1 MTDSDIS
8 GIVLATE
15 YVNDGDVSE
24 IENIFSSKFSIKKE
38 TVQRWEAGELL
49 GPTLWII
56 FYWVGRE
63 IVSGFLN
70 SVGNDIWNQ
79 LKQKISKQVSEK
91 KYPGVRFS
99 IEYKN
104 QKITLDLRTD
114 DPKLIEKGMDS
125 MQSALD
131 LVEKQEERAELY
143 FDTKTAEWVKIS
155 KKNIV
160 KTIEGICAAAN
171 VPIEKGSKTMMLRTE
186 DLPEIAEKQVG
197 LPISIEH
204 KGRPVGVVTKAWVDG
219 DVVRF
224 EGGIFEGLSN
234 EEEKALE
241 TMKGVSME
249 FHHSGFTKYEPGKSE
264 ENG

>member
-8 GIVLATE
+8 EIALATE
-15 YVNDGDVSE
+15 YVADGDVSE
-24 IENIFSSKFSIKKE
+24 IENILSSKFSIKKE
-38 TVQRWEAGELL
+38 TVQRWEAGALDPAL
-49 GPTLWII
+49 QII
-56 FYWVGRE
+56 FYWIGKD
-63 IVSGFLN
+63 IVSRFLN
-70 SVGNDIWNQ
+70 SVGNDIWTR

-91 KYPGVRFS
+91 KYPGLRFS
-99 IEYKN
+99 IENKN

-114 DPKLIEKGMDS
+114 DPKLIEKAMDS

-131 LVEKQEERAELY
+131 LVEKQEERTELY
-143 FDTKTAEWVKIS
+143 FDTKTAEWVKMS
-155 KKNIV
+155 KKKIV
-160 KTIEGICAAAN
+160 KTIKGICAAAN
-171 VPIEKGSKTMMLRTE
+171 VPIEKAGKTMMLRTE
-186 DLPEIAEKQVG
+186 DLPSIAAKQVG

-224 EGGIFEGLSN
+224 EGGIFDELSKD
-234 EEEKALE
+234 EETALE

-249 FHHSGFTKYEPGKSE
+249 FHHSGFTKYDPSKSE